1 MPGVVHSHS
10 SRYEAKRQEIE
21 AWLLR
26 MESRSERLGT
36 AEAQTDVL
44 DFSALDSQQKEQKVR
59 VSFLHQFYTRLD
71 MIFVFLLPPPLK
83 IHAHLVI
90 LYEIFMS
97 FCCFLFSLFPPG
109 QNFHAE
115 LHTYK
120 HHIELF
126 NQLTQKL
133 IAIYP
138 GDDTSR
144 IKRMTESVNLR

>member
-1 MPGVVHSHS
+1 M
-10 SRYEAKRQEIE
+10 
-21 AWLLR
+21 
-26 MESRSERLGT
+26 
-36 AEAQTDVL
+36 
-44 DFSALDSQQKEQKVR
+44 
-59 VSFLHQFYTRLD
+59 
-71 MIFVFLLPPPLK
+71 
-83 IHAHLVI
+83 
-90 LYEIFMS
+90 
-97 FCCFLFSLFPPG
+97 FSLLVVPPG